1 MTDTRLEDRAQIS
14 DRVIGYA
21 TSLDRRDWTLLRSLM
36 ADKVQIDYTDFDP
49 QLDLT
54 LTADDW
60 VDRVTAGLSG
70 FDGTQ
75 HLSTNHVYEFSGER
89 VVCVS
94 QMQAAHFLNEP
105 DGMATSVIHGY
116 YTTSLI
122 KSAGQWLINGV
133 KLTIT
138 ATLGDT
144 DVYTRAAQRYMERS
158 Q

>member
-1 MTDTRLEDRAQIS
+1 MTAMRLEDRAQIS

-21 TSLDRRDWTLLRSLM
+21 TSLDRRDWTLLRSLLT
-36 ADKVQIDYTDFDP
+36 DEVHIDYTDFAP
-49 QLDLT
+49 ELDVT
-54 LTADDW
+54 LSADEW
-60 VDRVTAGLSG
+60 VARVTAGLSG

-75 HLSTNHVYEFSGER
+75 HLSTNHVFEFNDNNA
-89 VVCVS
+89 VCVS
-94 QMQAAHFLNEP
+94 QMQAAHFLTEEA
-105 DGMATSVIHGY
+105 GLATSVIHGY

-122 KSAGQWLINGV
+122 KPTGEWLINGV

-144 DVYTRAAQRYMERS
+144 DIYARAAQHYLEAS